1 MTSILRQKIVNMIVN
16 ELTNGRKS
24 TNVPAFTDEDIALF
38 IEYNEKNIQNTIDIL
53 IDKNTNIDIDTDIKE
68 HLHIFW
74 NYMEH
79 YLYAGSFFII
89 PLKTGNIIVHHYTQ
103 STNKVN

>member
-1 MTSILRQKIVNMIVN
+1 MTAILRQKIVDMIVS
-16 ELTNGRKS
+16 ELTNGRIE

-53 IDKNTNIDIDTDIKE
+53 IDKDIKNTDIKE

-89 PLKTGNIIVHHYTQ
+89 PLKTGNIIVNHYTQ
-103 STNKVN
+103 STNKVK

>member
-1 MTSILRQKIVNMIVN
+1 MDILRQKIVDMIVS
-16 ELTNGRKS
+16 ELTNGRIS

-53 IDKNTNIDIDTDIKE
+53 IDKNIDTDIKE

-103 STNKVN
+103 STNKV

>member
-1 MTSILRQKIVNMIVN
+1 MIAILKQKIVDMIVS
-16 ELTNGRKS
+16 ELTNGRIE

-53 IDKNTNIDIDTDIKE
+53 IDKNKDTNIDTDIKE

-89 PLKTGNIIVHHYTQ
+89 PLKTGNIIVNHYTQ
-103 STNKVN
+103 STNKV

>member
-1 MTSILRQKIVNMIVN
+1 MTAILRQKIVDMIVS
-16 ELTNGRKS
+16 ELTNGRIS
-24 TNVPAFTDEDIALF
+24 TNVPAFTDADIALF

-53 IDKNTNIDIDTDIKE
+53 IDKNTNIDIKE

-79 YLYAGSFFII
+79 YLYAGSF
-89 PLKTGNIIVHHYTQ
+89 
-103 STNKVN
+103 S